1 MAECYTA
8 KTIGEGREG
17 MAECYTAKTIGEG
30 REGYVMAQSCT
41 WHVVTV
47 ACVCVLNG
55 HNRTQTVTMTSLDSP
70 FQES

>member
-8 KTIGEGREG
+8 KTIGEGRG
-17 MAECYTAKTIGEG
+17 GYGRVLHSQDNRRGEG
-30 REGYVMAQSCT
+30 GYVMAQSCT